1 MRPPCEQ
8 VVAKDYLP
16 LIRKKVI
23 EKLLEDGYNQNKI
36 AEMMGLSQPRISQYM
51 SAPDKLEN
59 IENDIKEV
67 FFSEVTETAL
77 KISTMLE
84 EGKNHAETI
93 PTICATCRKM
103 RVAGP
108 MCKIHLAQ
116 YQTLAKIT
124 PQGCN
129 ACHWNRKPE
138 DVQYITNRQQLLII
152 MEEIIL
158 QLTALPS
165 FIEHIPEIGA
175 QLVMM
180 NPDDIPNFSNIAGFP
195 GRIVRVK
202 DRAQAVSK
210 PEYGESRTVSKLLIT
225 LRKYN
230 NIPFV
235 ICITL
240 KTSQKLITLL
250 QNQKTFPI
258 TKTTNIDNNYEE
270 LCASLHLEDSER
282 YFAIIDSGSIG
293 IEPISYLFFT
303 DKNDFKNFWGI
314 IPEF

>member
-51 SAPDKLEN
+51 SAPDKLEY

-138 DVQYITNRQQLLII
+138 DVQYINNRQQLII
-152 MEEIIL
+152 INDCCFCKRKSFLVLQQCNKFLTRFLCNTNNKRNVII
-158 QLTALPS
+158 
-165 FIEHIPEIGA
+165 
-175 QLVMM
+175 
-180 NPDDIPNFSNIAGFP
+180 FS
-195 GRIVRVK
+195 
-202 DRAQAVSK
+202 
-210 PEYGESRTVSKLLIT
+210 
-225 LRKYN
+225 
-230 NIPFV
+230 
-235 ICITL
+235 
-240 KTSQKLITLL
+240 
-250 QNQKTFPI
+250 
-258 TKTTNIDNNYEE
+258 
-270 LCASLHLEDSER
+270 
-282 YFAIIDSGSIG
+282 
-293 IEPISYLFFT
+293 
-303 DKNDFKNFWGI
+303 
-314 IPEF
+314 